1 MSLCSV
7 GPCDQNEHL
16 FAKIHPLEP
25 ELFANSTFAVFQALT
40 GVPADVSRYSQCE
53 SAIV

>member
-7 GPCDQNEHL
+7 GHCDQNEHL

-25 ELFANSTFAVFQALT
+25 VIYHSRFTDFQTLT